1 MTAEG
6 FCRICT
12 NSYVYSAIVEG
23 GVELQACR
31 SSAASLPLSSFSHWN
46 ERNNH
51 GDDNATIVC
60 QLGGQRVP
68 QQLIRTTRRN
78 YIRVSRHQLTA
89 MLQSKSPW
97 SKSNSLCRAGAST
110 ADRRPITP
118 QTHQYRLMITGGRC
132 LSILNT
138 QAKRRIKIVS
148 ACNCNLQEE
157 VEDTTHY
164 IDLDIMYYVMCMNLP
179 EYLPMV
185 RWYTTKHT
193 KYQKREKITFII
205 SHCIR
210 HWAGNNNSTICRLS
224 EANC

>member
-1 MTAEG
+1 VTRLWASPTSTTAGNLRYSRVLKFFSRRWHRGRPLDSLTWTLLIIILSRELRRMTAEG

-78 YIRVSRHQLTA
+78 CIRVSRHQLTA

-97 SKSNSLCRAGAST
+97 SKSMAT
-110 ADRRPITP
+110 ITLLSSANWVANA
-118 QTHQYRLMITGGRC
+118 YR
-132 LSILNT
+132 
-138 QAKRRIKIVS
+138 
-148 ACNCNLQEE
+148 
-157 VEDTTHY
+157 
-164 IDLDIMYYVMCMNLP
+164 
-179 EYLPMV
+179 
-185 RWYTTKHT
+185 
-193 KYQKREKITFII
+193 
-205 SHCIR
+205 
-210 HWAGNNNSTICRLS
+210 NN
-224 EANC
+224 